1 MSWSVWGSDDVCH
14 GVSGGVTMC
23 VIECLGSDDVCH

>member
-1 MSWSVWGSDDVCH
+1 MSLSVWGSDDVCH

-23 VIECLGSDDVCH
+23 VMECLGE